1 MPHSEQL
8 ASSLHAAHNAS
19 NEAREAVHSEID
31 AVLDDGDAMHLARA
45 LLVTRGIAFPDIITA
60 LMAFDNANIAHT
72 LASNAYLKAL
82 GGDR

>member
-1 MPHSEQL
+1 
-8 ASSLHAAHNAS
+8 
-19 NEAREAVHSEID
+19 
-31 AVLDDGDAMHLARA
+31 MHLARA